1 MKKARSREEANA
13 AWMDLTER
21 YNKLYS
27 DSIGMVPSERH
38 GAIMSYLQKSY
49 QNKLMPLYDALI
61 QRSNELTP

>member
-1 MKKARSREEANA
+1 
-13 AWMDLTER
+13 MDLTER